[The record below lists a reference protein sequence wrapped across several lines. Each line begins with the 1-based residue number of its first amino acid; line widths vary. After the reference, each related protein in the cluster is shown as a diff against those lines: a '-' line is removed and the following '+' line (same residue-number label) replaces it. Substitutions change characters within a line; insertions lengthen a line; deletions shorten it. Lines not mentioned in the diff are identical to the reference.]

1 MKMTDCIRSLDE
13 LVELISRWGFVPFF
27 KNSIPGFSL
36 EELTPAELWFSDENE
51 GPWEWKGPAIVQSG
65 CAYGKFFSG
74 KAVFIS
80 PEFFPH
86 FANVR
91 RDGLDFG
98 DVYDEGRISH
108 AQRELFELLEEEPS
122 LLSRELKRR
131 GGFSREGKKGFDGLI
146 TKLQMG
152 CFVLISNFEYQKDKY
167 GLPYG
172 FGLARYARPESLF
185 GEDFLPDCSPEESR
199 KIILEHLLAL
209 LPQADERSIL
219 NLLG

>member
-1 MKMTDCIRSLDE
+1 MTDFIRSLDE
-13 LVELISRWGFVPFF
+13 LVELIHTWGFVPFF

-36 EELTPAELWFSDENE
+36 EELTPPELWFSDEQE
-51 GPWEWKGPAIVQSG
+51 GPWEWKGPAIRNSG

-74 KAVFIS
+74 KAVFVS

-86 FANVR
+86 FANLR
-91 RDGLDFG
+91 REGLDFW

-131 GGFSREGKKGFDGLI
+131 GGFSKEGKKGFDGLL
-146 TKLQMG
+146 TRLQMG
-152 CFVLISNFEYQKDKY
+152 CFVVISDFEYQKDKY

-172 FGLARYARPESLF
+172 FGLARYATAESVF
-185 GEDFLPDCSPEESR
+185 GQDFLPDCSPEES
-199 KIILEHLLAL
+199 KAIIVEKLLEL
-209 LPQADERSIL
+209 LPHATRRDIL
-219 NLLG
+219 KLIG

>member
-1 MKMTDCIRSLDE
+1 MTEFIRSLDE
-13 LVELISRWGFVPFF
+13 LVELIHTRGFVPFF

-36 EELTPAELWFSDENE
+36 EELTPPELWFSDEQE
-51 GPWEWKGPAIVQSG
+51 GPWEWKGPAIRNSG

-74 KAVFIS
+74 KAVFVS

-86 FANVR
+86 FANLR
-91 RDGLDFG
+91 REGLDFW
-98 DVYDEGRISH
+98 DIYDEGRISH

-131 GGFSREGKKGFDGLI
+131 GGFSKEGKKGFDGLL

-152 CFVLISNFEYQKDKY
+152 CFVVISDFEYQKDKY

-172 FGLARYARPESLF
+172 FGLARYATAESVF
-185 GEDFLPDCSPEESR
+185 GQDFLPDCSPEES
-199 KIILEHLLAL
+199 KAIIVEKLLEL
-209 LPQADERSIL
+209 LPQATQRDIL
-219 NLLG
+219 KLIG